1 MKVVGWE
8 WLVESGL
15 LIQKRYDVIIV
26 GGGITG
32 CALLYTLSKYT
43 SIKSIL
49 LLEKYGS
56 LASLNS
62 NASSNSQTLHFGDIE
77 TNYTREHSLKTK
89 EDAERVLYYAKRL
102 HGDARRRIIMPVQKM
117 VLGVGDE
124 EVESLEERYHSWLKH
139 IFPGL
144 RIIGRNELSK
154 IEPNVVNGRDKGEKV
169 GALLS
174 DKGYMVN
181 FGLLAK
187 RLAADAR
194 ARGKTIDIMLNA
206 KVISARPQVS
216 GYKVV
221 TDKGDFTGSFVEFAA
236 GSYSLY
242 FAKVM
247 GYDKGLTILSVGG
260 DFFYSKRVLRGK
272 VYRVQKG
279 GIPFAAVHG
288 DPDITKPGITR
299 FGPTVT
305 VPLELEKGHPE
316 TFVDYAKVFDFN
328 EPTFESISNILFNKD
343 IEAILRRNVVY
354 ALPEIG
360 KYEFLKNEAGV
371 IVPSL
376 KLGDIHFAS
385 GTGGIR
391 PQIIDEKK
399 RSLLLGASKLYG
411 DNVIFNVTPSPGA
424 SSSLGSGLE
433 DSMLI
438 AETLGKEMLT
448 DKYEKEMGPI
458 GNSKGRR
465 GK

>member
-1 MKVVGWE
+1 M
-8 WLVESGL
+8 
-15 LIQKRYDVIIV
+15 QKRYDVIIV

-32 CALLYTLSKYT
+32 CALLYTLSRYT

-49 LLEKYGS
+49 LLEKYDA
-56 LASLNS
+56 LAMLNS
-62 NASSNSQTLHFGDIE
+62 SASSNSQTLHFGDIE
-77 TNYTREHSLKTK
+77 TNYTKEHSLKTK
-89 EDAERVLYYAKRL
+89 EDAERVLYYARRL
-102 HGDARRRIIMPVQKM
+102 HGDAKRRIIMPVQKM
-117 VLGVGDE
+117 VLGVGSE
-124 EVESLEERYHSWLKH
+124 EVEGLEKGYHSWLKN

-144 RIIGRNELSK
+144 SLLGKKELER
-154 IEPNVVNGRDKGEKV
+154 IEPNVVNGRDKREEI

-187 RLAADAR
+187 QLAKDAR
-194 ARGKTIDIMLNA
+194 VRGKKIDIILGA
-206 KVISARPQVS
+206 RVIEATPRVS
-216 GYKVV
+216 GYKVL
-221 TDKGDFTGSFVEFAA
+221 TNKGEFYGGFVEFAS

-242 FAKVM
+242 FAKSM
-247 GYDKGLTILSVGG
+247 GYDKGLTILSIGG
-260 DFFYSKRVLRGK
+260 NFFYSKKVLRGK

-288 DPDITKPGITR
+288 DPDITRPGITR

-316 TFVDYAKVFDFN
+316 TFTDYMKVFDFN

-343 IEAILRRNVVY
+343 IESILRRNAVY

-360 KYEFLKNEAGV
+360 RYEFLKMEAGV

-376 KLGDIHFAS
+376 KVGDLHFAS

-399 RSLLLGASKLYG
+399 RNLLLGASKLYG
-411 DNVIFNVTPSPGA
+411 DNVVFNITPSPGA
-424 SSSLGSGLE
+424 SSALGSGLE
-433 DSMLI
+433 DSILI
-438 AETLGKEMLT
+438 
-448 DKYEKEMGPI
+448 
-458 GNSKGRR
+458 SKT
-465 GK
+465 

>member
-1 MKVVGWE
+1 M
-8 WLVESGL
+8 
-15 LIQKRYDVIIV
+15 QKRYDVIIV

-32 CALLYTLSKYT
+32 CALLYTLSRYT

-49 LLEKYGS
+49 LLEKYDA
-56 LASLNS
+56 LAMLNS
-62 NASSNSQTLHFGDIE
+62 SASSNSQTLHFGDIE
-77 TNYTREHSLKTK
+77 TNYTKEHSLKTK
-89 EDAERVLYYAKRL
+89 EDAERVLYYARRL
-102 HGDARRRIIMPVQKM
+102 HGDAKRRIIMPVQKM
-117 VLGVGDE
+117 VLGVGSE
-124 EVESLEERYHSWLKH
+124 EVEGLEKGYHSWLKN

-144 RIIGRNELSK
+144 SLLGKKELER
-154 IEPNVVNGRDKGEKV
+154 IEPNVVNGRDKREEI

-187 RLAADAR
+187 QLAKDAR
-194 ARGKTIDIMLNA
+194 VRGKKIDIILGA
-206 KVISARPQVS
+206 RVIEATPRVS
-216 GYKVV
+216 GYKVL
-221 TDKGDFTGSFVEFAA
+221 TNKGEFYGGFVEFAS

-242 FAKVM
+242 FAKSM
-247 GYDKGLTILSVGG
+247 GYDKGLTILSIGG
-260 DFFYSKRVLRGK
+260 NFFYSKKVLRGK

-288 DPDITKPGITR
+288 DPDITRPGITR

-316 TFVDYAKVFDFN
+316 TFTDYMKVFDFN

-343 IEAILRRNVVY
+343 IESILRRNAVY

-360 KYEFLKNEAGV
+360 RYEFLKMEAGV

-376 KLGDIHFAS
+376 KVGDLHFAS

-399 RSLLLGASKLYG
+399 RNLLLGASKLYG
-411 DNVIFNVTPSPGA
+411 DNVVFNITPSPGA
-424 SSSLGSGLE
+424 SSALGSGLE
-433 DSMLI
+433 DSILI
-438 AETLGKEMLT
+438 SKTLGAEMLRE
-448 DKYEKEMGPI
+448 KYEKEMGPI
-458 GNSKGRR
+458 SKS
-465 GK
+465 K

>member
-1 MKVVGWE
+1 MM
-8 WLVESGL
+8 
-15 LIQKRYDVIIV
+15 QKRYDVIIV

-32 CALLYTLSKYT
+32 CALLYTLSRYT

-49 LLEKYGS
+49 LLEKYDA
-56 LASLNS
+56 LAMLNS
-62 NASSNSQTLHFGDIE
+62 SASSNSQTLHFGDIE
-77 TNYTREHSLKTK
+77 TNYTKEHSLKTK
-89 EDAERVLYYAKRL
+89 EDAERVLYYARRL
-102 HGDARRRIIMPVQKM
+102 HGDAKRRIIMPVQKM
-117 VLGVGDE
+117 VLGVGSE
-124 EVESLEERYHSWLKH
+124 EVEGLEKGYHSWLKN

-144 RIIGRNELSK
+144 SLLGKKELER
-154 IEPNVVNGRDKGEKV
+154 IEPNVVNGRDKREEI

-187 RLAADAR
+187 QLAKDAR
-194 ARGKTIDIMLNA
+194 VRGKKIDIILGA
-206 KVISARPQVS
+206 RVIEATPRVS
-216 GYKVV
+216 GYKVL
-221 TDKGDFTGSFVEFAA
+221 TNKGEFYGGFVEFAS

-242 FAKVM
+242 FAKSM
-247 GYDKGLTILSVGG
+247 GYDKGLTILSIGG
-260 DFFYSKRVLRGK
+260 NFFYSKKVLRGK

-288 DPDITKPGITR
+288 DPDITRPGITR

-316 TFVDYAKVFDFN
+316 TFTDYMKVFDFN

-343 IEAILRRNVVY
+343 IESILRRNAVY

-360 KYEFLKNEAGV
+360 RYEFLKMEAGV

-376 KLGDIHFAS
+376 KVGDLHFAS

-399 RSLLLGASKLYG
+399 RNLLLGASKLYG
-411 DNVIFNVTPSPGA
+411 DNVVFNITPSPGA
-424 SSSLGSGLE
+424 SSALGSGLE
-433 DSMLI
+433 DSILI
-438 AETLGKEMLT
+438 SKTLGAEMLRE
-448 DKYEKEMGPI
+448 KYEKEMGPI
-458 GNSKGRR
+458 SKS
-465 GK
+465 K

>member
-1 MKVVGWE
+1 M
-8 WLVESGL
+8 
-15 LIQKRYDVIIV
+15 QKRYDVIIV

-32 CALLYTLSKYT
+32 CALLYTLSRYT

-49 LLEKYGS
+49 LLEKYDA
-56 LASLNS
+56 LAMLNS
-62 NASSNSQTLHFGDIE
+62 SASSNSQTLHFGDIE
-77 TNYTREHSLKTK
+77 TNYTKEHSLKTK
-89 EDAERVLYYAKRL
+89 EDAERVLYYARRL
-102 HGDARRRIIMPVQKM
+102 HGDAKRRIIMPVQKM
-117 VLGVGDE
+117 VLGVGSE
-124 EVESLEERYHSWLKH
+124 EVEGLEKGYHSWLKN

-144 RIIGRNELSK
+144 SLLGKKELER
-154 IEPNVVNGRDKGEKV
+154 IEPNVVNGRDKREEI

-187 RLAADAR
+187 QLAKDAR
-194 ARGKTIDIMLNA
+194 VRGKKIDIILGA
-206 KVISARPQVS
+206 RVIEATPRVS
-216 GYKVV
+216 GYKVL
-221 TDKGDFTGSFVEFAA
+221 TNKGEFYGSFVEFAS

-242 FAKVM
+242 FAKSM
-247 GYDKGLTILSVGG
+247 GYDKGLTILSIGG
-260 DFFYSKRVLRGK
+260 NFFYSKKVLRGK

-288 DPDITKPGITR
+288 DPDITRPGITR

-316 TFVDYAKVFDFN
+316 TFTDYMKVFDFN

-343 IEAILRRNVVY
+343 IESILRRNAVY

-360 KYEFLKNEAGV
+360 RYEFLKMEAGV

-376 KLGDIHFAS
+376 KVGDLHFAS

-399 RSLLLGASKLYG
+399 RNLLLGASKLYG
-411 DNVIFNVTPSPGA
+411 DNVVFNITPSPGA
-424 SSSLGSGLE
+424 SSALGSGLE
-433 DSMLI
+433 DSILI
-438 AETLGKEMLT
+438 SKTLGAEMFRE
-448 DKYEKEMGPI
+448 KYEKEMGPI
-458 GNSKGRR
+458 SKS
-465 GK
+465 K